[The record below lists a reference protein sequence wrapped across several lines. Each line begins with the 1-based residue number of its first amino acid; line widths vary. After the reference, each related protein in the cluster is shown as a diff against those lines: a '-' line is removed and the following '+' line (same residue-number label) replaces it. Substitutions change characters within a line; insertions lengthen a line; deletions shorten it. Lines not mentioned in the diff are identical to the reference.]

1 MPYDH
6 AFFAWHNLEGRMELK
21 KAEGAI
27 AARRDFL
34 KRSAASVAAAGAVA
48 VAGKSASAGE
58 TIEPKGAGYRETEH
72 VKAFYNSARF

>member
-1 MPYDH
+1 
-6 AFFAWHNLEGRMELK
+6 MEHK
-21 KAEGAI
+21 KAEGAV

-58 TIEPKGAGYRETEH
+58 TTEPKGAGYRETEH

>member
-1 MPYDH
+1 
-6 AFFAWHNLEGRMELK
+6 MELK

-58 TIEPKGAGYRETEH
+58 TIKPKGAASPLIALSLKLSRLNE
-72 VKAFYNSARF
+72 K

>member
-1 MPYDH
+1 
-6 AFFAWHNLEGRMELK
+6 MEHK
-21 KAEGAI
+21 KAEGAV

-58 TIEPKGAGYRETEH
+58 TIEPKGVGYRETEH

>member
-1 MPYDH
+1 MTTRFLRGIIWREEWDS
-6 AFFAWHNLEGRMELK
+6 K

>member
-1 MPYDH
+1 
-6 AFFAWHNLEGRMELK
+6 MEHK
-21 KAEGAI
+21 KAEDAV
-27 AARRDFL
+27 AARRNFL
-34 KRSAASVAAAGAVA
+34 KRSAATVASADAVA

>member
-1 MPYDH
+1 M
-6 AFFAWHNLEGRMELK
+6 WHNLEGRMEHK
-21 KAEGAI
+21 KAEDAV

-34 KRSAASVAAAGAVA
+34 KRSAATVASAGAVA

>member
-1 MPYDH
+1 
-6 AFFAWHNLEGRMELK
+6 MEHK
-21 KAEGAI
+21 KAEGAV

-58 TIEPKGAGYRETEH
+58 TIETKGVGYRETEH

>member
-1 MPYDH
+1 MD
-6 AFFAWHNLEGRMELK
+6 NK
-21 KAEGAI
+21 KTEGAV

-34 KRSAASVAAAGAVA
+34 KRSATSVAVAGAVA

-58 TIEPKGAGYRETEH
+58 TIEPKGSGYRETEH

>member
-1 MPYDH
+1 
-6 AFFAWHNLEGRMELK
+6 MEHK
-21 KAEGAI
+21 KADDAV

-34 KRSAASVAAAGAVA
+34 KRSAATVASAGAVA

-72 VKAFYNSARF
+72 VKAFTTAHGSSSGFCI